1 MSGDVVTE
9 RQAGAGSK
17 VIQRVA
23 IVGCGLM
30 GRGIAETCARAGLDT
45 TAIKVTPG
53 SVEQVR
59 EAVSR
64 TLEGQV
70 KKGKLELTTRDEILG
85 RLTFTSSLDAVDGAD
100 LVIESGLESLVT
112 KQQLLEVLEQLA
124 RPSAILATNTSALP
138 LAELSARLTWPE
150 RFLGLHFFS
159 PAAQMKL
166 CEVAPTAST
175 DPDVIERVMRFVEAL
190 GKTPIVVRDEPGYI
204 VNRLLVPY
212 LLLAMHALE
221 EGVAG
226 QEAIDTAMRLGCGHP
241 VGPLAL
247 ADLIGLDVVFAMAK
261 SIGEALNDGR
271 YSAPTVL
278 RRLVLANQLGKK
290 TGSGFYLYAGG
301 TIEPN
306 PNVLTLQRGHR
317 RGAAAA

>member
-1 MSGDVVTE
+1 
-9 RQAGAGSK
+9 
-17 VIQRVA
+17 
-23 IVGCGLM
+23 M
-30 GRGIAETCARAGLDT
+30 GRGIAETCARAGFDT

-53 SVEQVR
+53 GVEQVR
-59 EAVSR
+59 ETVMR
-64 TLEGQV
+64 TLEAQM
-70 KKGKLELTTRDEILG
+70 KKGKLEPAAHDAILG
-85 RLTFTSSLDAVDGAD
+85 RITFTSELEAVNDVD

-112 KQQLLEVLEQLA
+112 KQQLLEVIEQLA

-138 LAELSARLTWPE
+138 LAGVNARLTWPE

-159 PAAQMKL
+159 PAVQMKL

-175 DPDVIERVMRFVEAL
+175 DPQVVERVMRFVEAL

-290 TGSGFYLYAGG
+290 TGTGFYLYAGG
-301 TIEPN
+301 TIAPN
-306 PNVLTLQRGHR
+306 PNVLTLRHGHG